1 MGTLE
6 IMWQDADR
14 FAKQWGMENEYT
26 IKLYQVVEDAEKFL
40 APSQVSNLTQQI
52 WNRLYSYYE
61 SILYQKMMFE
71 EDWEDD

>member
-26 IKLYQVVEDAEKFL
+26 IKLYQVIEDAEKFL
-40 APSQVSNLTQQI
+40 TPSQVSNLTQQI

-61 SILYQKMMFE
+61 GILYQKMMFE

>member
-40 APSQVSNLTQQI
+40 APGQVSNLTQQI

-61 SILYQKMMFE
+61 GLLYQKMMFE

>member
-52 WNRLYSYYE
+52 WNHLYSYYE
-61 SILYQKMMFE
+61 GILYQKMMFE